1 MVYTVFLSHSS
12 ADSKWVR
19 WIKENAQGVGINVY
33 LYEHD
38 AQPGRLIADKV
49 RTAIQQSDA
58 LVVLL
63 TASGQSSTYVQQEI
77 GAAKMAD
84 KPIIPLV
91 QPGTKPDL
99 AMLEG
104 VEYIPFDFAR
114 PKEAL
119 KTLLPHLQRLKQA
132 KEDQLAVLLG
142 LGSIILLGFLF
153 TKN

>member
-1 MVYTVFLSHSS
+1 MGYTVFLSHSS
-12 ADSKWVR
+12 ADSKWIH
-19 WIKENAQGVGINVY
+19 WIKDNAQSVGITVY

-49 RTAIQQSDA
+49 RAAIQQSDA

-63 TASGQSSTYVQQEI
+63 TTSGQSSTYVQQEI
-77 GAAKMAD
+77 GAAKMAN

-104 VEYIPFDFAR
+104 VEYIPFDFHR
-114 PKEAL
+114 PQEAL
-119 KTLLPHLQRLKQA
+119 KTLLPYLQKLKQT
-132 KEDQLAVLLG
+132 KENQQAVLLG
-142 LGSIILLGFLF
+142 LGSLILLGLF
-153 TKN
+153 GKK